1 MNNEPQEIT
10 ALVDLDVYSN
20 SGVYVG
26 KVEDLRIDSG
36 ANQVTGL
43 ALHRI
48 NDDLFDDE
56 INRNRGVIIPY
67 RWIQAV
73 GDIVVVSDVIERVS
87 DDPEESEGNEHQN

>member
-43 ALHRI
+43 ALHRV
-48 NDDLFDDE
+48 NDDLFDND
-56 INRNRGVIIPY
+56 INRSRGVIIPY

-73 GDIVVVSDVIERVS
+73 GDIVIVSDVIERVS
-87 DDPEESEGNEHQN
+87 DDPEEAEGNEHQN